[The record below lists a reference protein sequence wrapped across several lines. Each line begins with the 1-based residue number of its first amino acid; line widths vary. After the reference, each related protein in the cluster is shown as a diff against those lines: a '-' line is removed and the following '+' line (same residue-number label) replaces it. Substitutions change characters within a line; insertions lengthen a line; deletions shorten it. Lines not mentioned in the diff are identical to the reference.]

1 MRTNIVSPWLAVVG
15 ILVGSGIAGT
25 GLSRGAEPAATTQAE
40 DAREKLW
47 NSPEMLHARAWLESY
62 FRVAKKYS
70 PQQAAEYRKTLANM
84 SAPEMELWLMKFE
97 HDRALARA
105 QEAAFNQQRRA
116 AVAQDEAQLAQERQA
131 LKNVNRD
138 ENRAANQQEKVITEE
153 RQQAERN
160 YRQNAAEQSALVD
173 EYNRPYVPYFY
184 GGGYSGPAAVHYH
197 FHR

>member
-1 MRTNIVSPWLAVVG
+1 MRTQIVFSWLAVAGMVVG
-15 ILVGSGIAGT
+15 GFT
-25 GLSRGAEPAATTQAE
+25 RPEAARAA
-40 DAREKLW
+40 DANDADAAREKIW
-47 NSPEMLHARAWLESY
+47 NSPEMLHARAWMESY
-62 FRVAKKYS
+62 FRVSKAY
-70 PQQAAEYRKTLANM
+70 PPERAAQYRKTLENM

-97 HDRALARA
+97 HDRAQARA

-116 AVAQDEAQLAQERQA
+116 AVARDEGLLAQEKQA
-131 LKNVNRD
+131 LQNVNRD

-160 YRQNAAEQSALVD
+160 YRQNAAEQSSLMD

-184 GGGYSGPAAVHYH
+184 GGGYSGPASVHYH